1 MWIAVF
7 TALKSCKVTEKIAS
21 SVQSFAQN
29 MAKAAPII
37 PVAGGQSIGSLAQG
51 IESLEKLPSSKQQNQ
66 FDQKIKPWL
75 DEVARHTSGTEEK
88 AIKEATSKASDL
100 TKVSFTPKTVVQN
113 ISSDKEHK
121 KLLNEKI
128 SNLLKDKTSLQY
140 LVSQIGIS
148 EDELKKMMNNNTA
161 KNMTLEKFLEKY
173 KKNITEK
180 IQKQSIKKFIED
192 AVLGKQITLLQ
203 LSDTAKDYVK
213 QILNISEISKNENL
227 AKALFKLGFSEE
239 QVMKLLASNLEWDK
253 IPANEKEEL
262 EKILKNAKSESSKKS

>member
-1 MWIAVF
+1 MDKFFTLLIKRIFGIGFMWIAVF

-51 IESLEKLPSSKQQNQ
+51 IETLEKLPSSKQQNQ

-88 AIKEATSKASDL
+88 AIKEADSKASDL

-128 SNLLKDKTSLQY
+128 SKLLKDETSLQY
-140 LVSQIGIS
+140 LATKVGIS
-148 EDELKKMMNNNTA
+148 EDELKKLMGKVDSETA
-161 KNMTLEKFLEKY
+161 KNMTLEEFLKKY
-173 KKNITEK
+173 KEK
-180 IQKQSIKKFIED
+180 IKEDLQKHSLKKFIED
-192 AVLGKQITLLQ
+192 AVL
-203 LSDTAKDYVK
+203 
-213 QILNISEISKNENL
+213 
-227 AKALFKLGFSEE
+227 
-239 QVMKLLASNLEWDK
+239 
-253 IPANEKEEL
+253 
-262 EKILKNAKSESSKKS
+262 